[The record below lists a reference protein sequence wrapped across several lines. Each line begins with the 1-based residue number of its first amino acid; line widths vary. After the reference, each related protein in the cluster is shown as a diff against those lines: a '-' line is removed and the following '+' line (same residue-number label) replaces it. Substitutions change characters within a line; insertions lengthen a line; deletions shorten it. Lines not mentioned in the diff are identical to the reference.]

1 MLVLVEQK
9 EEVLK
14 DIVELQIEQEKCYKN
29 DKYKIID
36 SFFIF

>member
-14 DIVELQIEQEKCYKN
+14 DIVELQIKQEECYKN
-29 DKYKIID
+29 NK
-36 SFFIF
+36 